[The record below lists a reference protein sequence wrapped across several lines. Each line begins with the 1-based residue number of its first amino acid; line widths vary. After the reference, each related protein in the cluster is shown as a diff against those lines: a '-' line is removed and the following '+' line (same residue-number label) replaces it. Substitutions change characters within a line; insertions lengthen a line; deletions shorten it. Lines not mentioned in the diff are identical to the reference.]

1 METDP
6 AKPFLVE
13 EMNDQQFL
21 NHLAGR
27 QLAVTTLNMATE
39 DYAAKHLLLDQAV
52 QQEKTCSESQFPVQC
67 PASLSISC
75 WQFPSHNLLPHAT
88 SN

>member
-52 QQEKTCSESQFPVQC
+52 QQEKTCSESKTRN
-67 PASLSISC
+67 LYLNLILIS
-75 WQFPSHNLLPHAT
+75 P
-88 SN
+88 